1 MKIARNIG
9 LILFGIAIWIAGFIF
24 ISIPAIDEW
33 NDCWTMNRLDG
44 GARSGFYCHV
54 YEGNHGGSSCGDPM
68 ACPEVDAYSSEI
80 ITSVPKLMIG
90 LVLPAAPLIAI
101 IVILVRSRLTRSA
114 SNKKLKANTH
124 SILKGSR

>member
-1 MKIARNIG
+1 M
-9 LILFGIAIWIAGFIF
+9 
-24 ISIPAIDEW
+24 
-33 NDCWTMNRLDG
+33 
-44 GARSGFYCHV
+44 
-54 YEGNHGGSSCGDPM
+54 YEGNHGDSGCDDLM

-80 ITSVPKLMIG
+80 ITSVPELMIG

-101 IVILVRSRLTRSA
+101 IVILVRSKLARSA